1 MDKGE
6 LKMRKLI
13 ELRKLAIELY
23 NGDWRQS
30 DREAMKVI
38 FRLSEDELDIIC
50 KDLGDYEEREDQ

>member
-1 MDKGE
+1 
-6 LKMRKLI
+6 MRKLS

-23 NGDWRQS
+23 KGDWRSS
-30 DREAMKVI
+30 DREEMKVI

>member
-1 MDKGE
+1 
-6 LKMRKLI
+6 MRKLI

-23 NGDWRQS
+23 NGDWHQS

>member
-1 MDKGE
+1 MNLFE
-6 LKMRKLI
+6 MRKLI

-30 DREAMKVI
+30 DREELKVI